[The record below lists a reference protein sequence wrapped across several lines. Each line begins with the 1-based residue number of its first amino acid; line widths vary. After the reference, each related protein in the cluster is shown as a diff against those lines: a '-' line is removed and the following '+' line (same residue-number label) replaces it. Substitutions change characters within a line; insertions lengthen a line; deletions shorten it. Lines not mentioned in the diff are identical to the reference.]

1 MLKQMDRSWIHGRRF
16 TPAYVDG
23 VEQFMEFVRG
33 QFPADSEIHC
43 PYRRC
48 LNQTLWPQHEVNDH
62 IHIFGMSLLYTRWVH
77 HGESPDGQVAEFREE
92 EVQPDEYDDGGG
104 IHLGEDDQDHDQ
116 ADDQDDDHGVTEMIS
131 DLYTA
136 VEEDGGTP
144 SFAKVLADGKRSL
157 CPGSAHSRFSFL
169 VRLLYM
175 KSRYRLGNNFF
186 TALLKLL
193 SDAFPQCQ
201 FPKSYD
207 EAKKYLRELGIAY
220 ESIHVCKN
228 NCVLFRKSEVF
239 DTDYVNL
246 EACPVCDES
255 RWEGGESG
263 RRVPHKVLRHFPL
276 IPRLKRMFAMKRT
289 AEEAQWHK
297 VGRKPVAN
305 EMSHPADGEAWKD
318 FDRKYQSFAADARN
332 LRLSLA
338 TDGFNPFGNMS
349 TQYSMWPVLVTPL
362 NLPPWEC
369 VNSANCFMSL
379 LIPGPSSPGKDFDLF
394 LEPLIEELLALWKGV
409 STYDA
414 VSGKKFDLR
423 AAVLWCIHDYPALS
437 TLSGRTTKGY
447 YACIHCDKN
456 PLSRAL
462 RGKIA
467 YIGHRRFLPKD
478 HEWWKILAFVGCRET
493 RDAPGKFSS
502 KEVQEELEKVKD
514 VRPGKHP
521 APAPRKRKRGEK
533 SSPKIWSRKVGLWKL
548 PYWKDLLLPHN
559 LDVMHIEKNICDA
572 LLGILLKIEGKNKD
586 TENARLDLY
595 DMGIRHEF
603 HLREDG
609 DGCRMPEAFYVLN
622 KENRTRFCKFL
633 KGVKF
638 PHGYAANLGRF
649 ISADGTKLQGRLKT
663 HCCHVLLQ
671 KIMPAG
677 LRGLVRQDVYEAI
690 AELGDFFRE
699 LCSRNLKIDVVK
711 GLKEKI
717 PVILCKLEKIFPPAF
732 FDVMVHLA
740 VHLPDEALL
749 RGPVQYEWMY
759 PIERRLGTLK
769 NFVSNRARPEG
780 SIAEA
785 YGASDTLTFCSRY
798 MADVD
803 TKFNSNDAI
812 NVDEPLD
819 SDPEIFKHGV
829 KLVGA
834 DRRTYID
841 DKMYF
846 RLVWYVLN
854 NCTEAEPY
862 VE

>member
-1 MLKQMDRSWIHGRRF
+1 
-16 TPAYVDG
+16 
-23 VEQFMEFVRG
+23 
-33 QFPADSEIHC
+33 
-43 PYRRC
+43 
-48 LNQTLWPQHEVNDH
+48 
-62 IHIFGMSLLYTRWVH
+62 
-77 HGESPDGQVAEFREE
+77 
-92 EVQPDEYDDGGG
+92 
-104 IHLGEDDQDHDQ
+104 
-116 ADDQDDDHGVTEMIS
+116 
-131 DLYTA
+131 
-136 VEEDGGTP
+136 
-144 SFAKVLADGKRSL
+144 
-157 CPGSAHSRFSFL
+157 
-169 VRLLYM
+169 
-175 KSRYRLGNNFF
+175 
-186 TALLKLL
+186 
-193 SDAFPQCQ
+193 
-201 FPKSYD
+201 
-207 EAKKYLRELGIAY
+207 
-220 ESIHVCKN
+220 
-228 NCVLFRKSEVF
+228 
-239 DTDYVNL
+239 
-246 EACPVCDES
+246 
-255 RWEGGESG
+255 
-263 RRVPHKVLRHFPL
+263 
-276 IPRLKRMFAMKRT
+276 
-289 AEEAQWHK
+289 

-318 FDRKYQSFAADARN
+318 FDRKYQSFTADARN

-338 TDGFNPFGNMS
+338 TDGFNPFGNRS

-379 LIPGPSSPGKDFDLF
+379 LIPGTSSPGKDFDLF

-478 HEWWKILAFVGCRET
+478 HEWRKSLAFDGRRET

-502 KEVQEELEKVKD
+502 KEVQAELEKVKD

-638 PHGYAANLGRF
+638 PHGYAANLDRF
-649 ISADGTKLQGRLKT
+649 ISGDGTKLQGRLKT

-677 LRGLVRQDVYEAI
+677 LKGLVRKDVYVLSVKTHRRVATGNTKSWEVAG
-690 AELGDFFRE
+690 ALAGTAP
-699 LCSRNLKIDVVK
+699 SSTARNSSTR
-711 GLKEKI
+711 
-717 PVILCKLEKIFPPAF
+717 
-732 FDVMVHLA
+732 
-740 VHLPDEALL
+740 
-749 RGPVQYEWMY
+749 RG
-759 PIERRLGTLK
+759 
-769 NFVSNRARPEG
+769 F
-780 SIAEA
+780 
-785 YGASDTLTFCSRY
+785 
-798 MADVD
+798 
-803 TKFNSNDAI
+803 
-812 NVDEPLD
+812 
-819 SDPEIFKHGV
+819 
-829 KLVGA
+829 
-834 DRRTYID
+834 
-841 DKMYF
+841 
-846 RLVWYVLN
+846 
-854 NCTEAEPY
+854 
-862 VE
+862 